1 LHFHDPLVDRC
12 PVPPH
17 PFRNDKKKIEQQ
29 RYDMGHQSSFHAPE
43 GGVFLGLRQGRSG
56 ASEIV
61 YDDGVA
67 RRLIWRVSS
76 TDSRPEDIDAALR
89 VAVGNV
95 RVVPTLYAE
104 LKKRS
109 IAIEAVIR

>member
-1 LHFHDPLVDRC
+1 
-12 PVPPH
+12 
-17 PFRNDKKKIEQQ
+17 
-29 RYDMGHQSSFHAPE
+29 MGQTAAFHAPQ

-56 ASEIV
+56 ATEIV

-76 TDSRPEDIDAALR
+76 SGSRAEDIGEALR
-89 VAVGNV
+89 VAVTNL
-95 RVVPTLYAE
+95 RVVPTLYSE

-109 IAIEAVIR
+109 IAIEAVVR

>member
-1 LHFHDPLVDRC
+1 
-12 PVPPH
+12 
-17 PFRNDKKKIEQQ
+17 
-29 RYDMGHQSSFHAPE
+29 MGHQSSFHAPE

-76 TDSRPEDIDAALR
+76 QDSRAEDIDAALR
-89 VAVGNV
+89 AAVANL

-109 IAIEAVIR
+109 IAIEAVLR